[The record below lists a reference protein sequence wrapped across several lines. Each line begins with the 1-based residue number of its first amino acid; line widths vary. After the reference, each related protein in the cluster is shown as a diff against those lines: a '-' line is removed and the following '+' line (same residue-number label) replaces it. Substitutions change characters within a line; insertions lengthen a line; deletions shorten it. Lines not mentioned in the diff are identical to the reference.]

1 MQQVTHIEVVLG
13 DWQKLPDE
21 CLVWSEEWKYLNGG
35 IYAIAQAEVT
45 RELSTGEC
53 KAVIDELARIWDA
66 LDTSYRTSV
75 SFEVTVVELDAGT
88 RTEVGVPVRIP
99 IQEIGVLVDGAP

>member
-45 RELSTGEC
+45 RELSAGEHKLLEEL
-53 KAVIDELARIWDA
+53 KAAGKIVDGSSRAR
-66 LDTSYRTSV
+66 
-75 SFEVTVVELDAGT
+75 VVEGRAGK
-88 RTEVGVPVRIP
+88 
-99 IQEIGVLVDGAP
+99 VDLPDWAEP

>member
-21 CLVWSEEWKYLNGG
+21 CLAWSEEWKYLNGG

-45 RELSTGEC
+45 RELSESERTLLEEL
-53 KAVIDELARIWDA
+53 KASGKIIDGSSRLRAVEASTVKIELPDWA
-66 LDTSYRTSV
+66 
-75 SFEVTVVELDAGT
+75 E
-88 RTEVGVPVRIP
+88 P
-99 IQEIGVLVDGAP
+99 